1 MKLVIATPMEIVVE
15 APEVRYVRAED
26 ATGAFGILPGHA
38 DFITTLEVSVISW
51 RNGQDE
57 EHHAAVQGG
66 TLVVRDGSLVE
77 VATRQA
83 VREDALGELGPAIL
97 QRLREERLSEESS
110 RSSANRLHLA
120 VVRELMRYVRPAQ
133 QGMPQG
139 APPTVGAAASG
150 QVPRDGGQGR

>member
-97 QRLREERLSEESS
+97 QR
-110 RSSANRLHLA
+110 ANRLHLA
-120 VVRELMRYVRPAQ
+120 VVRELMRYLRPAQ
-133 QGMPQG
+133 QGMPPG